1 MRAFSVCDRLMRN
14 HNENTLRM
22 DVIHTDLNT
31 AYAQMGSEVLFLLCD
46 IKILEITISGTFSII
61 Y

>member
-1 MRAFSVCDRLMRN
+1 MQN